1 MNCNTSGISKKVLN
15 MNIKSNSIFNNK
27 DRQSFHSNSN
37 INLKRKSYDQN
48 AILFYTMLNK
58 DENMNKGIGINN
70 TNYYCSYKNKSNSFL
85 SSSENSLLIAESK
98 KINLNYCQRFC
109 LRFSN
114 KKKSNIIMLYQK
126 GIGLIQQKLDVISII
141 KDSFQLAIIKSMFFN
156 NEHIL
161 LLDNIIKTELSSEK
175 YDKNLTSLINVQKVN
190 KEVKNAYNLI
200 INRFQ
205 SNINN
210 PNNKSTE
217 LNNMDYY
224 FIQLLNEQFSQKQ

>member
-1 MNCNTSGISKKVLN
+1 MNCNTSGITKNILKL
-15 MNIKSNSIFNNK
+15 NIKSNRNFYNNDKQIFL
-27 DRQSFHSNSN
+27 SNSN
-37 INLKRKSYDQN
+37 INLNNDEKMK
-48 AILFYTMLNK
+48 K
-58 DENMNKGIGINN
+58 DIFNN
-70 TNYYCSYKNKSNSFL
+70 TIHYCSDKNKFKTFL
-85 SSSENSLLIAESK
+85 GSSENPFFISESK

-126 GIGLIQQKLDVISII
+126 GIGLIYQKLDVISII
-141 KDSFQLAIIKSMFFN
+141 KNSFQLEIIKSMFFN
-156 NEHIL
+156 NEHII

-175 YDKNLTSLINVQKVN
+175 YDKNLTSLINVQNVN

-205 SNINN
+205 SNFNN
-210 PNNKSTE
+210 QNNKSTE

-224 FIQLLNEQFSQKQ
+224 FVQLLNEQFSQD